1 MSEIVCFIFWI
12 LLILGIFAIYLHN
25 DLLNP
30 LTGYLLPISIGFIL
44 YYYLY
49 RIEHQV
55 TERTLLCFSFGAIC
69 FLIGYFVFG
78 YFFKQKIPINKK
90 ERNKNNEILLLY
102 KIIIFLGIIVNC
114 IEFYKNGISGPFG
127 NNFLRNVRWNS
138 LYSGRK
144 NFLGTYSTVFL
155 HVTTCILLQYGKTEK
170 RWKQK
175 FFVLLLLFSTI
186 FSMARST
193 MLQYIISIVYIC
205 YFSKEKRG
213 IQKKY
218 FNIKQLLSGNI
229 KIICLFLV
237 VFFAFSAVA
246 LVTNKLGGE
255 SILDKEFYLYKYL
268 GYPIVAFDINVMAF
282 PRISKGYYSL
292 GPIGKVL
299 GIFGVY
305 HVSEFSSLGV
315 AGPTQFLVVFFAF
328 SAVALVTNKLGG
340 ESILDKEFYLYKYLG
355 YPIVAFDINVMAF
368 PRISKGYYSLGP
380 IGKVLGIFGVYHVS
394 EFSSLGVAGPT
405 QFNVYSYLAAPYK
418 DFGIIGIIVISLFLG
433 FISGM
438 FYWFSIRKKGEWTVF
453 YSVYIYGILMA
464 FYSYQFAMTY
474 YFYIAAILILY
485 RCVKIK
491 KNRIV
496 LLQSIK

>member
-170 RWKQK
+170 RCKQK

-246 LVTNKLGGE
+246 LVTNKLGG
-255 SILDKEFYLYKYL
+255 
-268 GYPIVAFDINVMAF
+268 G
-282 PRISKGYYSL
+282 
-292 GPIGKVL
+292 
-299 GIFGVY
+299 
-305 HVSEFSSLGV
+305 
-315 AGPTQFLVVFFAF
+315 
-328 SAVALVTNKLGG
+328 
-340 ESILDKEFYLYKYLG
+340 SILDKEFYLYKYLG

-491 KNRIV
+491 KNRIL